1 MHKIDKIIQQI
12 RVYYPDLSDENAL
25 TFLENATYKQL
36 KNKDIILTPDLSS
49 THSFLVLKGCA
60 KGSYKDRN
68 DQEKIVVLVAEGD
81 FGGDST
87 ALFNK
92 QPAKLTF
99 ECIGK
104 TNVVIFN
111 FYELEA
117 ISRKNEELGNLYIQS
132 LKRTIA
138 ILTERIDTMINMTH
152 EERYLD
158 LLEKNPLFL
167 KSVFDK
173 HIANYIGITPVS
185 LSRIIKRVQEN
196 TNN

>member
-1 MHKIDKIIQQI
+1 MHKQIDKIIQQI

-25 TFLENATYKQL
+25 TFLENATYKQF
-36 KNKDIILTPDLSS
+36 KNKDVILTSDMSS

-60 KGSYKDRN
+60 KGSYKDKN

-92 QPAKLTF
+92 QQAKLTF

-117 ISRKNEELGNLYIQS
+117 ISSKNEELGKLYIS
-132 LKRTIA
+132 YHL
-138 ILTERIDTMINMTH
+138 
-152 EERYLD
+152 
-158 LLEKNPLFL
+158 
-167 KSVFDK
+167 
-173 HIANYIGITPVS
+173 
-185 LSRIIKRVQEN
+185 
-196 TNN
+196 